1 MVHDVDAS
9 NHSNAYR
16 SISMIIYLYVK
27 QHSITGLKYFG
38 MTRKNPFT
46 YLGSGKYWLRHLKKH
61 GDSIKT
67 LDVWS
72 FDNQEECTSF
82 ALKFSSENN
91 ITESNSWANLQPEN
105 GIDGNPIG
113 NIITEQTRA
122 KMRDAKLGNANS
134 FYGKK
139 HTNETREH
147 LSKVRKG
154 RRGRPHTE
162 ASKAKIG
169 EASRKHMT
177 GRKLSD
183 ETRLKM
189 SLAAK
194 RRCMA
199 KVHGTAPRSSVLETD
214 ASL

>member
-1 MVHDVDAS
+1 
-9 NHSNAYR
+9 
-16 SISMIIYLYVK
+16 MIIYLYVK

-61 GDSIKT
+61 GNSITT

-72 FDNQEECTSF
+72 FDDQQECTSF

-113 NIITEQTRA
+113 NILTEDTKA
-122 KMRDAKLGNANS
+122 KMRAAKLGEANS

-139 HTNETREH
+139 HSSETRMH

-154 RRGRPHTE
+154 KPGRLHTE

-169 EASRKHMT
+169 EASRRHMT
-177 GRKLSD
+177 GRKLSE

-189 SLAAK
+189 SIAAQ

-199 KVHGTAPRSSVLETD
+199 RVHGTAPCSSVLETD
-214 ASL
+214 TSL